1 MSWMP
6 APPSNPT
13 CGLRTPL
20 PSGVHSSMS
29 LVCTQALVPTARRAP
44 RWGSLSD
51 PAPGPGPEHGPAHR
65 AQAVTDGPGSL
76 LQEEMGVQRGNRG
89 GTAGRITPLRHTHT
103 QLGA

>member
-1 MSWMP
+1 MSWVP

-51 PAPGPGPEHGPAHR
+51 PAPGPQP
-65 AQAVTDGPGSL
+65 
-76 LQEEMGVQRGNRG
+76 
-89 GTAGRITPLRHTHT
+89 
-103 QLGA
+103 